1 MGFTEEWPQVRRDG
15 DTDVPA
21 LSALVDVLVVGHRGL
36 LCKTCAIVAHIGLVG
51 TAGKPRFFNGL
62 KKLAGQSR

>member
-1 MGFTEEWPQVRRDG
+1 MGFPEDGPECRRDG

-36 LCKTCAIVAHIGLVG
+36 LCKTCAIVAHIGLSG
-51 TAGKPRFFNGL
+51 TAEKPLFFRCL
-62 KKLAGQSR
+62 S